1 MSPSIRI
8 IIGGVTTPNTTR
20 PFRPDP
26 LSKEMYVSDEGQT
39 NFDGTMRH
47 ALSGQV
53 SRARLLAMAGAGVA
67 AVAVPEISRAQ
78 TSGQVEATQDILNIA
93 DTAEH
98 LAVTLLTA
106 AVANAGPLGL
116 TASGGLLLAVVQAA
130 LAEEQYHADF
140 LEANG
145 AKPLTDTFTVP
156 DPKIL
161 TDPITFFTTVEAA
174 ETLFIGAYMA
184 ATREFSEMNQR
195 TLAQYAY
202 QIGGVEAEHRV
213 LARAALA
220 LAGQDHIPPNNKAFE
235 TDVVH
240 YVKDAAAMLHDL
252 GFIGGSGNQVTYPG
266 RSAALAAAAPVLAS
280 VTDTKPS

>member
-1 MSPSIRI
+1 MTDNATREQE
-8 IIGGVTTPNTTR
+8 IG
-20 PFRPDP
+20 
-26 LSKEMYVSDEGQT
+26 LH
-39 NFDGTMRH
+39 RH
-47 ALSGQV
+47 LGARV
-53 SRARLLAMAGAGVA
+53 SRARLLAVAGAGA
-67 AVAVPEISRAQ
+67 AALAVPSLTRAQ
-78 TSGQVEATQDILNIA
+78 TAPTESVTDIINIA

-106 AVANAGPLGL
+106 AVGNAGQLGL
-116 TASGGLLLAVVQAA
+116 TGVLLAVVQAA

-140 LEANG
+140 LESNG

-161 TDPITFFTTVEAA
+161 TDPTTFFSTVEAA

-184 ATREFSEMNQR
+184 ATREFSQMGNA

-220 LAGQDHIPPNNKAFE
+220 LTGHNNDLPTNNLAFE
-235 TDVVH
+235 NDVV
-240 YVKDAAAMLHDL
+240 YTVADAAKILTNL
-252 GFIGGSGNQVTYPG
+252 GFIGGKGAQVTYPG
-266 RSAALAAAAPVLAS
+266 RAAALAAAQPILAS
-280 VTDTKPS
+280 VTQTSP

>member
-1 MSPSIRI
+1 MTEQREIHH
-8 IIGGVTTPNTTR
+8 
-20 PFRPDP
+20 
-26 LSKEMYVSDEGQT
+26 KEPKVSDTSKSQWETG
-39 NFDGTMRH
+39 MRQY
-47 ALSGQV
+47 LTRQV
-53 SRARLLAMAGAGVA
+53 SRAQWFATAGAGA
-67 AVAVPEISRAQ
+67 AALALPSLAHGQ
-78 TSGQVEATQDILNIA
+78 TPTTEATADILNIA

-98 LAVTLLTA
+98 LAVTVLTA
-106 AVANAGPLGL
+106 AVGNASTLGL
-116 TASGGLLLAVVQAA
+116 TANGGLLLDVVQAA

-161 TDPITFFTTVEAA
+161 TDPITFFSTIEVA

-184 ATREFSEMNQR
+184 ATREFSQMGNA

-220 LAGQDHIPPNNKAFE
+220 LAGNDHIPPNNKAFE
-235 TDVVH
+235 TDVVY
-240 YVKDAAAMLHDL
+240 YVKDAAAMLTSL
-252 GFIGGSGNQVTYPG
+252 GFIGGTGAKVTYPG
-266 RSAALAAAAPVLAS
+266 RAAALAAAGQIGAGIL
-280 VTDTKPS
+280 DQEPS